1 MSSNPQDTMIRFDI
15 VKNRRKFYFLSAVI
29 LILGLVFTLILGLDL
44 GVDFKAGTRLDL
56 YIGKEFNVGDIET
69 VLHKEVPDVKFKDV
83 TKTGDKNLWATTTF
97 DQPIPKDKLEAIQAD
112 LKQKYGDQVERQES
126 TVDPII
132 ADEMVKKAAIALVL
146 AAIGITIYIAFR
158 FQFLFGIACIV
169 SLVHDAFIPIALFSI
184 FRIEVDLTFV
194 AAILTIVGYS
204 INDTIVIFDRI
215 RENLRTMKVKT
226 VEDLEHIVNVSLWQ
240 TMRRSIFTVFTV
252 FVAALSIAIFGSEGI
267 RNFSLALIFGLVSGT
282 YSSIFIAAQVWVTLK
297 KREMGKKRL
306 KPAANPNQ
314 S

>member
-1 MSSNPQDTMIRFDI
+1 MSSNAQDTVIRFDI
-15 VKNRRKFYFLSAVI
+15 VKNRRKFYLLSAVI
-29 LILGLVFTLILGLDL
+29 LTLGLVFTLILGLDL
-44 GVDFKAGTRLDL
+44 GVDFKAGTRLDM
-56 YIGKEFNVGDIET
+56 YIGKEFNVGDIEA

-97 DQPIPKDKLEAIQAD
+97 DQPISKDKLETIHAD

-146 AAIGITIYIAFR
+146 AALGIAIYIAFR
-158 FQFLFGIACIV
+158 FQYLFGIACTV
-169 SLVHDAFIPIALFSI
+169 SLIHDAFIPIAMFSI

-215 RENLRTMKVKT
+215 RENLRSMKVKT
-226 VEDLEHIVNVSLWQ
+226 VEDLEHLVNVSLWQ
-240 TMRRSIFTVFTV
+240 TMRRSVFTVLTV
-252 FVAALSIAIFGSEGI
+252 FVAALALAVFGSEGI
-267 RNFSLALIFGLVSGT
+267 RNFSLALIFGLVTGT

-297 KREMGKKRL
+297 KREMMKKRL